1 MRFRSLGCSGLL
13 VSAAGFGTMTVGGT
27 LADKAAFRLMD
38 QALDAGINLFD
49 VSEMADGLQH
59 NVRREFGVSERA
71 VGRWLKTRNRDA
83 VIVATKVCGAN
94 DMPVLGATSVV
105 PHIRGGN
112 TTLDRFHI
120 TRALEGSL
128 RRLGTDHVDLYQ
140 FHWPDRTVPMA
151 EQLEAVAH
159 LIAAG
164 KVRYA
169 GISNETA
176 WGLTRFIATAES
188 TGLPRMASVQNQ
200 YNLLDR
206 TFERG
211 LQEVCVRERVGM
223 LAFSPLAMGVLTGKY
238 TTEKTP
244 PSARLRKFS
253 RYQSRWGRPEQVDA
267 AARFARSA
275 RTLGHNPAE
284 LALAWVRHQPGVASV
299 LSSCTSVEQ
308 VSSLIASATLG
319 ITDAI
324 CEEIEAAAAVDLH
337 GSAR

>member
-1 MRFRSLGCSGLL
+1 
-13 VSAAGFGTMTVGGT
+13 
-27 LADKAAFRLMD
+27 
-38 QALDAGINLFD
+38 
-49 VSEMADGLQH
+49 
-59 NVRREFGVSERA
+59 
-71 VGRWLKTRNRDA
+71 
-83 VIVATKVCGAN
+83 
-94 DMPVLGATSVV
+94 
-105 PHIRGGN
+105 
-112 TTLDRFHI
+112 
-120 TRALEGSL
+120 
-128 RRLGTDHVDLYQ
+128 
-140 FHWPDRTVPMA
+140 MA